1 MGSRFSY
8 SPNTCNYN
16 CNVCMLSGKDPT
28 ISGRF
33 FIINDTQCKCNGCGT
48 VFEKSVIYRP
58 VITDASK
65 INCRAVDADTS
76 A

>member
-1 MGSRFSY
+1 
-8 SPNTCNYN
+8 
-16 CNVCMLSGKDPT
+16 LSGKDPT

-65 INCRAVDADTS
+65 INCIAVDADTS